1 MYTLN
6 GKWFDGKTSQ
16 QVEASCYID
25 GSGMTKLYLQ
35 PDRRCVFSGDFSA
48 LKVSP
53 RLGNTPRYVYFPNG
67 GKFECAD
74 NDTLDQCCQ
83 QINPSPV
90 QQWIHKLET
99 HWHYVLLTL
108 GVVVLF
114 SWAVVVY
121 GVPATAKHVAKM
133 LPHQVSEFASEQ
145 TLDMLDK
152 TFMKPSTLDEDV
164 KQRLAESFAPV
175 LAAHPG
181 EPLRVLFRDGGRVGA
196 NAFALP
202 DGTMIF
208 TDQMVQLAKND
219 DELIAVLAHEIG
231 HVVHHHGMRLAIQ
244 DSILAFLLVA
254 ITGDISTTSE
264 LLVALPLIL
273 TQMSYSR
280 DFERE
285 SDDYALAYM
294 KANNIEPIHF
304 VNLMTRLEAS
314 IACQVKFDKAD
325 EEEAAE
331 EVIEESAEATEQKS
345 TLEHCEENNGSDE
358 SSDSS
363 MDSVLDYFS
372 SHPTTAE
379 RLQQFR

>member
-16 QVEASCYID
+16 QLDARCYID
-25 GSGMTKLYLQ
+25 SSGITKLYLQ
-35 PDRRCVFSGDFSA
+35 PDRHCVFSGDFSA
-48 LKVSP
+48 LRVSS
-53 RLGNTPRYVYFPNG
+53 RLGNTPRYVYFPDG
-67 GKFECAD
+67 GKFECLD

-83 QINPSPV
+83 QITPNPI

-99 HWHYVLLTL
+99 HWHYVALTL
-108 GVVVLF
+108 GVVLLF

-121 GVPATAKHVAKM
+121 GVPASAKHVAKV

-145 TLDMLDK
+145 TLEMLDK
-152 TFMKPSTLDEDV
+152 TFMEPSTLDEQV

-175 LAAHPG
+175 LAAHPDI
-181 EPLRVLFRDGGRVGA
+181 PLRVLFRDGGRVGA

-208 TDQMVQLAKND
+208 TDQMVQLAKHD
-219 DELIAVLAHEIG
+219 EELIAVLAHEIG

-254 ITGDISTTSE
+254 VTGDISTTSE

-273 TQMSYSR
+273 TQMAYSR

-294 KANNIEPIHF
+294 QAHNIEPIHF
-304 VNLMTRLEAS
+304 VNLMTRLETS
-314 IACQVKFDKAD
+314 ITCQAKLDRADEAKAD
-325 EEEAAE
+325 DK
-331 EVIEESAEATEQKS
+331 SPEATEY
-345 TLEHCEENNGSDE
+345 TLEHCQENHNDAE
-358 SSDSS
+358 ASDSQ

-372 SHPTTAE
+372 SHPSTAE